1 MQHRHCSRWL
11 CSTSVSNS
19 PRSQWSK
26 NVLKMSEL
34 SNVFKCHLCL
44 HLPGFSNKKST
55 SQKHHSFS
63 QDLLGSP
70 DNFIKTAPSPERSSN
85 ASKRERSSAS
95 NNLPTK
101 TGGIHY
107 PETNSPLLKIDH
119 PKRKCQGNII
129 FQPLISLSIRGHESW
144 VDPVKSERYLTGEVQ
159 TFLWHNAQMLSIP
172 IHTLLQFLNPN
183 WEMWG
188 PAKHLGGHLPS
199 SLLNNLIRN
208 TTIKATTKQP
218 KSPPNPSK
226 ASDNWL
232 NVI

>member
-1 MQHRHCSRWL
+1 MTVFNLSLQFSKI
-11 CSTSVSNS
+11 SVA
-19 PRSQWSK
+19 K
-26 NVLKMSEL
+26 NVKMSEL

-159 TFLWHNAQMLSIP
+159 TISVTQY
-172 IHTLLQFLNPN
+172 TDV
-183 WEMWG
+183 
-188 PAKHLGGHLPS
+188 KHPHPYLV
-199 SLLNNLIRN
+199 
-208 TTIKATTKQP
+208 ADP
-218 KSPPNPSK
+218 KSKLRDVRPGK
-226 ASDNWL
+226 APGRPL
-232 NVI
+232 AKLVA